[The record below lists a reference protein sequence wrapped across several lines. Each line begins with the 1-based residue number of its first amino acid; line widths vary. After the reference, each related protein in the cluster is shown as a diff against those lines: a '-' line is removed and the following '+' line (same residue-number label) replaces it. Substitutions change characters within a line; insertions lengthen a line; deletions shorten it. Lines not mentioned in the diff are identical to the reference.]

1 MRNEDRL
8 TVSDQASMH
17 FSIKKGLDLPIA
29 GQPEQTIFDAHKPH
43 SVAIIGSDYIGMK
56 PTMMVEEGQQVKL
69 GQILFSDKR
78 NPGVHFTSPG
88 AGTVKKINRGAKRVL
103 QSVIIDLAGDDEITF
118 DKYDQDSLANL
129 DRDVVKKNLLD
140 SGLWVSL
147 RTRPYSKSPEPTST
161 PHSIFVTAMDTNPL
175 AADPKLIIN
184 EYAQDFNNGLTVL
197 SRLTDGKVFVC
208 GADTN
213 LPVNSQTNVEVHS
226 FSGPHPAGL
235 ASTHIHYLDP
245 VSANKTVWQIN
256 YQDVIAIGK
265 LFTSGQLWVE
275 RIISLA
281 GTLVNKPRLLRTR
294 LGANTEDLVKD
305 EVQNVQSRVISGS
318 VLHGHTANNW
328 AAYLGRFHNQ
338 ISVIAEGYERE
349 FFGWIKPGSKKF
361 SALNVFVS
369 KLLGN
374 KQFNLTTSQNGS
386 PRAMVPVG
394 AFELVMPLDILPTQ
408 LLRALIVKDTDAA
421 QTLGCLELDEE
432 DLSLCSFVCSG
443 KFDYGPA
450 LRTNLTQ
457 IEKEG

>member
-1 MRNEDRL
+1 
-8 TVSDQASMH
+8 MH
-17 FSIKKGLDLPIA
+17 FSIKKGLDLPIS
-29 GQPEQTIFDAHKPH
+29 GKPEQTISDANPVN
-43 SVAIIGSDYIGMK
+43 SVAVLGNEFVGMK
-56 PTMMVEEGQQVKL
+56 PTMLVEEGQQVKL
-69 GQILFSDKR
+69 GQALFSDKK
-78 NPGVHFTSPG
+78 NPGVHFTAPG
-88 AGTVKKINRGAKRVL
+88 AGTVKAINRGAKRVL
-103 QSVIIDLAGDDEITF
+103 QSVIIELSGDDEVTF
-118 DKYDQDSLANL
+118 EKYDPAKLSGL
-129 DRDVVKKNLLD
+129 DRDSIQKNLLD
-140 SGLWVSL
+140 SGLWVAF
-147 RTRPYSKSPEPTST
+147 RTRPYSKSPEPAAIPS
-161 PHSIFVTAMDTNPL
+161 SIFVTAIDTNPL
-175 AADPKLIIN
+175 AAEPNIIIS
-184 EYAQDFNNGLTVL
+184 EYADDFDNGLTIL
-197 SRLTDGKVFVC
+197 SQLTDGKVFVC
-208 GADTN
+208 ASEGT
-213 LPVNSQTNVEVHS
+213 LPSNSQSNVETHT

-235 ASTHIHYLDP
+235 ASTHIHLLDS
-245 VSANKTVWQIN
+245 VSASKTVWQIN

-265 LFTSGQLWVE
+265 LFTTGHLWVE

-281 GTLVNKPRLLRTR
+281 GTLVNNPRLIRTR
-294 LGANTEDLVKD
+294 LGANTEDLVQD
-305 EVQNVQSRVISGS
+305 EVQDIQSRVISGS

-374 KQFNLTTSQNGS
+374 KQFDLTTSQNGS

-421 QTLGCLELDEE
+421 QALGCLELDEE